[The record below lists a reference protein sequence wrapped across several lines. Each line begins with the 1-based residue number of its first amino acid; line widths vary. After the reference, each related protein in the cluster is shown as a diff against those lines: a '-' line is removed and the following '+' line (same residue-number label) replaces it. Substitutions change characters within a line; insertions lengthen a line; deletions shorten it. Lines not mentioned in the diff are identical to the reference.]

1 MLDLKI
7 DCLRL
12 NIENVAGH
20 VHRIRPIA
28 ARAAA
33 IFTERL
39 NERWSDGRWA
49 SDSGGIDSLSVPPVH
64 LNLNGMS
71 NEQAAEAIAN
81 AWLEVLALKL
91 KL

>member
-1 MLDLKI
+1 MLELKI

-33 IFTERL
+33 MFAERL
-39 NERWSDGRWA
+39 HERWSESRWA
-49 SDSGGIDSLSVPPVH
+49 SDAGGIDSVSVPPVS

-81 AWLEVLALKL
+81 AWLEGLALKL